1 MISASLGQQK
11 PLESQDIGI
20 THLHEGQQACLDP
33 VCGMEVEE
41 SKVPE
46 NLRSE
51 RLAHSFYFCSQACK
65 DEFDRNP
72 QQCVGPPAA

>member
-1 MISASLGQQK
+1 MRV
-11 PLESQDIGI
+11 
-20 THLHEGQQACLDP
+20 DP
-33 VCGMEVEE
+33 VCGMEVDE

-51 RLAHSFYFCSQACK
+51 HLVHHFYFCSQECK

-72 QQCVGPPAA
+72 QQYVSPPAA